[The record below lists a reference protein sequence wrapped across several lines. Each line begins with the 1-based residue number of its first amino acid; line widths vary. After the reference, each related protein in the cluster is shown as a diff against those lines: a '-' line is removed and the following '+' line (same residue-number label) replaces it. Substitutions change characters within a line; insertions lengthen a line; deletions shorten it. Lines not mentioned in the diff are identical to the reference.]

1 MQTYNSFNELYERA
15 YASHKI
21 QEHVLEAFFEDL
33 ETVFTPW
40 LIDNMEVSN
49 LYLLFHAWAQ
59 YAIKEVNNHNRQG
72 MLLKGYVIALLT
84 PKAAEANITAPES
97 SEDTEVQQETAQIL
111 VFPSRRKHE

>member
-21 QEHVLEAFFEDL
+21 QEHTLEAFFEDL

-59 YAIKEVNNHNRQG
+59 YAIREVNNHKRQG

-84 PKAAEANITAPES
+84 PSAAEANITTPERI
-97 SEDTEVQQETAQIL
+97 EKVEVQHESAQIL
-111 VFPSRRKHE
+111 AFPSRRNHG